1 MEKSK
6 ARPLRTMRK
15 EALAQSVGKPKREMS
30 MMVQPRAKPVT
41 RLGTT
46 PARQQANMSLVET
59 KTMART
65 VGVTATWRRSRF
77 AHQARAT
84 MAAAEKLMGKAIE
97 SWSLSR
103 ETA

>member
-1 MEKSK
+1 
-6 ARPLRTMRK
+6 MRK
-15 EALAQSVGKPKREMS
+15 EALAQSVGKPKRATPSLTWKMP
-30 MMVQPRAKPVT
+30 MKVQPREKPVT

-46 PARQQANMSLVET
+46 SARQQLNMSLAET